1 MNLIPISRSLKA
13 ALAGLIAA
21 TSVLGTL
28 TLQTAL
34 YRSITGIA
42 VPAHDNYFYAIVL
55 FLEDVVSLCITL
67 RASQRGVQVWFWKHM
82 WRWVDTGSMSTKV
95 TRPNDRASYIG
106 VL

>member
-55 FLEDVVSLCITL
+55 FLEDVVSLCIIFL
-67 RASQRGVQVWFWKHM
+67 VALGIRKKN
-82 WRWVDTGSMSTKV
+82 VDDSNLAG
-95 TRPNDRASYIG
+95 
-106 VL
+106 